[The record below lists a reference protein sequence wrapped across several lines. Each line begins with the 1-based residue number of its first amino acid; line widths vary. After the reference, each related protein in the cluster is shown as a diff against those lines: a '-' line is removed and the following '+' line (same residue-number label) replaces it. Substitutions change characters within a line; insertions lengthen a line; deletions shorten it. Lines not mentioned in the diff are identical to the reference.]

1 MVIPLSK
8 QAVDDRETDPHAAAL
23 RYGATYDTGAA
34 RIADARR
41 AVRVLLVHAS
51 RTAPTDVTERAEQDA
66 QLVVS
71 ELVTNALRHAPGPC
85 GLVLEVSPCRERL
98 SITVWDT
105 SSTLPRFHERDESRV
120 GGHGLYLVR
129 ACSRDLTVTSLP
141 GGKRITAEIDLGPA
155 APSGSGRAAREP
167 GAAQSP

>member
-1 MVIPLSK
+1 MVIPLRK
-8 QAVDDRETDPHAAAL
+8 QAVREQEPDPRAAAL

-41 AVRVLLVHAS
+41 AVRVLLARAS
-51 RTAPTDVTERAEQDA
+51 PTADTPVPTRAEGDA

-85 GLVLEVSPCRERL
+85 GLVLELSAGHERL
-98 SITVWDT
+98 AITVWDT
-105 SSTLPRFHERDESRV
+105 SSTLPRIHERDQSRV

-129 ACSRDLTVTSLP
+129 ACSSALTVTALP
-141 GGKRITAEIDLGPA
+141 GGKRVTAEIDL
-155 APSGSGRAAREP
+155 RER
-167 GAAQSP
+167 